1 MIVVFSVVVIPL
13 SVLVTV
19 IDRNVCAVDTEELAE
34 RYLFG
39 KLVD

>member
-1 MIVVFSVVVIPL
+1 VVVVLL

-19 IDRNVCAVDTEELAE
+19 IDGNVCTIDTEELAE
-34 RYLFG
+34 RYLLG